1 MITHHDGHYLLS
13 FRKDVSFA
21 ARATLTRY
29 LAQVPDHATL
39 IIDAQR
45 ADFVDRDVR
54 DTLQAFVDDAPRRG
68 MTIEMLHWP
77 PRCAPARSRLGWSLP
92 RALGW

>member
-1 MITHHDGHYLLS
+1 MQTTANRLTAATPISRPNLLS

-54 DTLQAFVDDAPRRG
+54 DTL
-68 MTIEMLHWP
+68 
-77 PRCAPARSRLGWSLP
+77 
-92 RALGW
+92 